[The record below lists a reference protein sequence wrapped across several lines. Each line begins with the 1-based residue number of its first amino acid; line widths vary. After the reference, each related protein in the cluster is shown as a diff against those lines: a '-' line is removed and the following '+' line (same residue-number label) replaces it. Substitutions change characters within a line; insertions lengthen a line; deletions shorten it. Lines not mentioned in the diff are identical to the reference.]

1 MNTESKNTNNKS
13 TKKSVVKK
21 GSGDKKE
28 IVKKTEANTSGKE
41 EKKFQTS
48 VKKQRKP
55 LSKIAVLA
63 LLLTLIVGGV
73 ASYEYYLLQI
83 QGKELQTQTNKS
95 FEFSQSQ
102 NELKVRFGKLEQDLQ
117 NTREAL
123 TAENNALKASMDA
136 VLAKLG
142 RTTSAWRLAEVE
154 YLLTVAN
161 HRLNL
166 VQDRTTAIAVF
177 ETADERLLAIGDP
190 GLLNVRKAIADE
202 LNMLRGISEPDI
214 TGMALRLSSLAN
226 EIEKL
231 PLIYKERVDLAT
243 GKTQIPKPESWSEVP
258 AAMWK
263 EIKNL
268 VVIRR
273 HQQPTEP
280 LIPPA
285 EAWFLHQN
293 LRLKLEQAQLA
304 LLRRDTALFRE
315 NLEEART
322 WIQTFFD
329 EDSAA
334 VKSAITTLDTQAK
347 VELKLDIPD
356 VSGSLRELRRLLTQR
371 GVTLENKES
380 D

>member
-95 FEFSQSQ
+95 FEFLQSQ

-243 GKTQIPKPESWSEVP
+243 GKTQIPKPESWREVP

-280 LIPPA
+280 LIPPV